1 MDLGRLGLFSR
12 VSSVGS
18 GSSGFGK
25 GNPPSDPPKSV
36 FQDKDPSPTIT
47 GVGSASFWVGPGG
60 LGGWI
65 GFRFLMDSPRRRI
78 KKNKRKKNKAPR
90 KKFKKKNGE
99 RRKTD

>member
-1 MDLGRLGLFSR
+1 MDLGRLGLLSR
-12 VSSVGS
+12 VSLVRL

-36 FQDKDPSPTIT
+36 FQDKDPPPTIT
-47 GVGSASFWVGPGG
+47 GVGSAGFWVGPGC

-78 KKNKRKKNKAPR
+78 KKNKRKKNKAPH
-90 KKFKKKNGE
+90 KKKNCE